1 MSWYE
6 QNTKQKQLR
15 QQSPCKRYPHLTY
28 PAGLISVEAS
38 SDISYS
44 VDPFSE
50 KIYTM
55 DGDSSTTLHSY
66 KVTYEVPEFS
76 IENLKAVKRMK
87 VKKQILIS

>member
-6 QNTKQKQLR
+6 QNTKTETTKATINMQK
-15 QQSPCKRYPHLTY
+15 SYPHLTY

-38 SDISYS
+38 SDVSYS

-55 DGDSSTTLHSY
+55 DGGSSTTLHSY
-66 KVTYEVPEFS
+66 KVTYSPGVFHRKLESCKNE
-76 IENLKAVKRMK
+76 
-87 VKKQILIS
+87 

>member
-6 QNTKQKQLR
+6 QNTKTETTKATITMR
-15 QQSPCKRYPHLTY
+15 KSYPHLTY

-44 VDPFSE
+44 VDTFSE

-76 IENLKAVKRMK
+76 IENLKAVKNE
-87 VKKQILIS
+87 